1 VLRRLGLRLAVAA
14 VLSVPGASLG
24 HHSRAHYAPEMYEIE
39 GELVEINWRNPHA
52 SFALAVTTDSG
63 EREVWQIESWSSPYV
78 MTRMGIGRDLFKV
91 GDRVTIA
98 GRRSSLDP
106 KDLLAVN
113 ILFSD
118 GHEAVLAAS
127 AEPYWSG
134 EHVGGVEQWRY
145 EATNPDAV
153 AAADAGL
160 FRVWSI
166 DHIYAEKLD
175 FSFTEQA
182 LAARA
187 DWNDLDNFMLRC
199 EPAGM
204 PYAMRMPFPFEFF
217 DNGSEITL
225 RVEYMD
231 VVRTIHMVDG
241 DVPADFVP
249 SRLGYSVGHWV
260 GDTLVVETT
269 HIDFPY
275 FDDLGTPQSGAIE
288 IREEF
293 TLSDDR
299 SGLRYVMTIVDP
311 ATFTAPA
318 TIEMG
323 RLDLGE
329 SVAPFGCRPG

>member
-1 VLRRLGLRLAVAA
+1 MLIGL
-14 VLSVPGASLG
+14 PGLSLG
-24 HHSRAHYAPEMYEIE
+24 HHSRAHYAPEMHEIA

-52 SFALAVTTDSG
+52 SFELAVMTDSG
-63 EREVWQIESWSSPYV
+63 DREVWHIESWSSPYV
-78 MTRMGIGRDLFKV
+78 MTRMGVGRELFKV

-98 GRRSSLDP
+98 GRRSSLEP
-106 KDLLAVN
+106 TDLLAVN

-134 EHVGGVEQWRY
+134 EHVGGIEQWSY
-145 EATNPDAV
+145 EATNPEAK
-153 AAADAGL
+153 AAPDAGI

-166 DHIYAEKLD
+166 DHVYAEKVD
-175 FSFTEQA
+175 FSFTESA
-182 LAARA
+182 VAARA
-187 DWNDLDNFMLRC
+187 GWNDIDNFMLRC

-204 PYAMRMPFPFEFF
+204 PYAMRMPFPFEFI
-217 DNGSEITL
+217 DAGAEITL

-231 VVRTIHMVDG
+231 VVRTIHMDG
-241 DVPADFVP
+241 RSVPADFAP
-249 SRLGYSVGHWV
+249 DRLGYSVGHWE

-269 HIDFPY
+269 HVDFPY
-275 FDDLGTPQSGAIE
+275 FDDIGTPQSAAIR
-288 IREEF
+288 IREAF

-299 SGLRYVMTIVDP
+299 ASLRYVMTIEDP

-318 TIEMG
+318 TVEMG